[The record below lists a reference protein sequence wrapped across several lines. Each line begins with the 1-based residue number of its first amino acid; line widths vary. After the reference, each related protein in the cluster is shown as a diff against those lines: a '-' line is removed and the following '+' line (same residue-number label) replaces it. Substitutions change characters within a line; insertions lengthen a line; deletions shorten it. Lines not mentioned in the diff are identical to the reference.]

1 MSFFM
6 QMAEEIQKP
15 LEIGRPTSDVDLV
28 TISIQCPHCREF
40 GSFEVMA
47 RTVLVFH
54 RSGEKTAT
62 GIEYIASVRVCPNA
76 TCKGLIFAITDG
88 VGVLFTSYA
97 MKLTDVQGSG
107 GAKRHVAFRPSA
119 NPSRSVEFPDG
130 LMPWES
136 ALPTDRRLRRRF

>member
-15 LEIGRPTSDVDLV
+15 LEIGRLTSDVDLV
-28 TISIQCPHCREF
+28 TISIQCPHCREL
-40 GSFEVMA
+40 GLFEVMA

-54 RSGEKTAT
+54 RSGEKAAT
-62 GIEYIASVRVCPNA
+62 GIEYIASVRVCPNV

-88 VGVLFTSYA
+88 VGVLCTCYA
-97 MKLTDVQGSG
+97 MKLTDVHGSS

-119 NPSRSVEFPDG
+119 NPARSVEYLGG
-130 LMPWES
+130 LIPCES
-136 ALPTDRRLRRRF
+136 AFPGDRRFRRHS